1 MQRQDQPENPALPL
15 LATLIRRPHG
25 PCWGVAGGAAP
36 PLPEILGECKR
47 SPSDSSF
54 VQVQVCLELSEQGWR
69 VSFSLEKKN
78 RCVTTHDKLK

>member
-54 VQVQVCLELSEQGWR
+54 VQV
-69 VSFSLEKKN
+69 
-78 RCVTTHDKLK
+78 